1 MPFNARQ
8 AGVAQW
14 TRPRKFFGTINHVS
28 RWVFELGRSTS
39 PRLIAKLFKASLSPR
54 RGFTFGP
61 WLAEPNVLK
70 SDFNTLVRLE
80 ARAVTKSESE
90 AERLRAHARRFL
102 DLAHAIAEQEASR
115 ALQAYAPELLDRADA
130 LKRKDE
136 N

>member
-28 RWVFELGRSTS
+28 RWVFELGRSHV
-39 PRLIAKLFKASLSPR
+39 PPLDCQAFQSLAVPSA
-54 RGFTFGP
+54 GLYFWP

-80 ARAVTKSESE
+80 ARAVTKSEI
-90 AERLRAHARRFL
+90 RG
-102 DLAHAIAEQEASR
+102 
-115 ALQAYAPELLDRADA
+115 
-130 LKRKDE
+130 
-136 N
+136 